1 MSKFLTI
8 NSDGDMIN
16 TDMIAFIRPT
26 IKGSIIFTIDGE
38 QLHSEFN
45 LTKEIEDEAEVRA
58 VIPCHGVGSL
68 YYLGDGRTE
77 IKPCPLVY
85 LMSDGSLEPVVFADH
100 YDIEECASEGG
111 SSFVGFVPM
120 P

>member
-1 MSKFLTI
+1 MSKFLTF
-8 NSDGDMIN
+8 NSNGDMIN

-26 IKGSIIFTIDGE
+26 IKGSTIFTIDGE

-77 IKPCPLVY
+77 IN
-85 LMSDGSLEPVVFADH
+85 
-100 YDIEECASEGG
+100 
-111 SSFVGFVPM
+111 VGRFS
-120 P
+120 